1 MRVRALGT
9 GAVLAMGLLAAA
21 SSPWL
26 ATPAHAQ
33 RLSKVTGATLIRLCT
48 ARETT
53 GCDAYIS
60 GIADAIDLL
69 QRQSPEPHDAM
80 HMVAC
85 IPPATSG
92 QGLRATVIG
101 YGQGHEGEQRLPAAV
116 MVASALKANYPCKAG
131 QPS

>member
-1 MRVRALGT
+1 MTVRTAGT
-9 GAVLAMGLLAAA
+9 GLMLALLAAGLA
-21 SSPWL
+21 PWTVT
-26 ATPAHAQ
+26 AAHAQ
-33 RLSKVTGATLIRLCT
+33 RLSKVTGAQLVKLCM
-48 ARETT
+48 ARDTT

-92 QGLRATVIG
+92 QWLLATVIG
-101 YGQGHEGEQRLPAAV
+101 YGQGHEGEQKLPAAV